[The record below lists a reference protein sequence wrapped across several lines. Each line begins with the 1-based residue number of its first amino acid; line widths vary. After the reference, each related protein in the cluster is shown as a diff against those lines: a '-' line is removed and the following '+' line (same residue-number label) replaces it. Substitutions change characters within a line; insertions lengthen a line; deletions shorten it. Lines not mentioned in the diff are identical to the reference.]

1 MTISLGVG
9 SATSS
14 GDMIVKTSDGG
25 TSGVSGVMEVSTG
38 DASSG
43 DSGSISMTSGDG
55 SGGAGGAISQQMVVQ
70 EDLC

>member
-1 MTISLGVG
+1 MGN
-9 SATSS
+9 
-14 GDMIVKTSDGG
+14 
-25 TSGVSGVMEVSTG
+25 
-38 DASSG
+38 ASSG